1 MILPKSN
8 RLTPEQLAQITEIVA
23 EFGCKIQPI
32 VGAVRTI
39 YAIVG
44 DEREELM
51 INRLEGLAYVDRIDR
66 IQSPF
71 KLMDKRSDL
80 ASHRIRIGGVT
91 LGEEL
96 FVIAGACTIDPKN
109 PNYFYETAA
118 AVKEAGANALRGGVW
133 KPRTN
138 PYTFQGDVKSLDI
151 LMEASRRTGLPVDT
165 EVMEEAHIKLALDAG
180 VHTLQVGARN
190 ALNYSLLRAIGR
202 AIAER
207 DAAVLLK
214 RSIHMGPLSEFI
226 SAAEYIA
233 AFGNP
238 NVILCPRGTTPTL
251 DGYRTHAAVE
261 GENVGARRGRSV
273 ALGGQGD
280 LRARVRARGGRVWR
294 GRTLHRGARRAGEG
308 HRRRSEAGAAAARAQ
323 GNDRAGEA
331 ALGDSAGRVGTFLRN
346 VRGRLGEPP
355 LPATTRSLQQTQL
368 RIVGRRDGDFF
379 LWLRLRRGG
388 GEGDAGVVALEFRE
402 DGLRAVDHAQREAGK
417 AGDLDAVAAVG
428 GAGNYAANEDD
439 LVVPLLDGDG
449 EVAEAQQVF

>member
-8 RLTPEQLAQITEIVA
+8 RLTPEQLAEITAIVG

-44 DEREELM
+44 DERDELM

-80 ASHRIRIGGVT
+80 ASHRIKLGGVT

-118 AVKEAGANALRGGVW
+118 AVKEAGAHVLRGGVW

-165 EVMEEAHIKLALDAG
+165 EVMEDAHIKLALDAG
-180 VHTLQVGARN
+180 VHSLQIGARN
-190 ALNYSLLRAIGR
+190 ALNYSLLRSVGR

-214 RSIHMGPLSEFI
+214 RSIHMGALSEFI

-238 NVILCPRGTTPTL
+238 NVILCPRGTAPTL
-251 DGYRTHAAVE
+251 DGYRNHPDESITPLLKEKTWAPVVVDPSHSVGKAIYVPACALAAIAY
-261 GENVGARRGRSV
+261 GADGLCIESHV
-273 ALGGQGD
+273 NPSHGIGD
-280 LRARVRARGGRVWR
+280 DPKQAVTPEVLAEIISQAK
-294 GRTLHRGARRAGEG
+294 
-308 HRRRSEAGAAAARAQ
+308 
-323 GNDRAGEA
+323 
-331 ALGDSAGRVGTFLRN
+331 
-346 VRGRLGEPP
+346 
-355 LPATTRSLQQTQL
+355 QL
-368 RIVGRRDGDFF
+368 
-379 LWLRLRRGG
+379 WKLRRGTMRI
-388 GEGDAGVVALEFRE
+388 AS
-402 DGLRAVDHAQREAGK
+402 
-417 AGDLDAVAAVG
+417 
-428 GAGNYAANEDD
+428 
-439 LVVPLLDGDG
+439 
-449 EVAEAQQVF
+449 

>member
-1 MILPKSN
+1 MRGIARSTPAMILPKAN
-8 RLTPEQLAQITEIVA
+8 RLTPEQLAEVTGIVT

-44 DEREELM
+44 DERDELM
-51 INRLEGLAYVDRIDR
+51 INRLEGLNYVDRIDR

-80 ASHRIRIGGVT
+80 ASHRITIGGVT

-138 PYTFQGDVKSLDI
+138 PYSFQGDVKSLDI
-151 LMEASRRTGLPVDT
+151 LMEASRRTGLAVDT
-165 EVMEEAHIKLALDAG
+165 EVMEEAHITLALDAG

-190 ALNYSLLRAIGR
+190 ALNYSLLRAIGK

-207 DAAVLLK
+207 ENVVLLK

-251 DGYRTHAAVE
+251 DGYRNHPDESITPLLKEKTWAPVVVDPSHSVGKATYVPAAALAAVAY
-261 GENVGARRGRSV
+261 GADGLCIEAHV
-273 ALGGQGD
+273 EPTKGIGDDPKQALTPEV
-280 LRARVRARGGRVWR
+280 LRTTIAQARQLWAIRGGERHCPCGNTCRKDTVW
-294 GRTLHRGARRAGEG
+294 
-308 HRRRSEAGAAAARAQ
+308 
-323 GNDRAGEA
+323 
-331 ALGDSAGRVGTFLRN
+331 
-346 VRGRLGEPP
+346 PP
-355 LPATTRSLQQTQL
+355 VAT
-368 RIVGRRDGDFF
+368 
-379 LWLRLRRGG
+379 
-388 GEGDAGVVALEFRE
+388 
-402 DGLRAVDHAQREAGK
+402 
-417 AGDLDAVAAVG
+417 
-428 GAGNYAANEDD
+428 
-439 LVVPLLDGDG
+439 
-449 EVAEAQQVF
+449 